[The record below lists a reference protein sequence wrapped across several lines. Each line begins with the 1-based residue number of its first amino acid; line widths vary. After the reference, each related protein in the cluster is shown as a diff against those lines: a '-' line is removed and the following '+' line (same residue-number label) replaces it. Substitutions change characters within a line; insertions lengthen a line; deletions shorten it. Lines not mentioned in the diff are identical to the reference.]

1 MRFRRSSCV
10 VAVGLGLFG
19 LTTSYSLA
27 QTRPWDGF
35 EDDQSDS
42 ICDVVNAANAE
53 LVVLSDTGHLVIITG
68 PDVILEDTFVDFNG
82 DVFYLGDWVGFVDF
96 ALDGD
101 GFRTLWWMSL
111 TGRVVNVNG
120 FTGEPTETELFP
132 GDYFDVPCDAC
143 DFWDDPSVCV
153 QPDGDEPDGITP
165 ITINFCG
172 MNTQLSMA
180 LTAVGLGFMSLMR
193 RRQV

>member
-1 MRFRRSSCV
+1 MRFRWSSCV

-19 LTTSYSLA
+19 LTTSHTLA
-27 QTRPWDGF
+27 QTVPWDVF
-35 EDDQSDS
+35 VDDQSDS
-42 ICDVVNAANAE
+42 VCDVVNAANAE
-53 LVVLSDTGHLVIITG
+53 LVVLFDTRHLVIVTG

-82 DVFYLGDWVGFVDF
+82 DVFYLDDWVGFIDF

-101 GFRTLWWMSL
+101 GFSTLWWMSL
-111 TGRVVNVNG
+111 TGRVINVNG

-132 GDYFDVPCDAC
+132 SDYFDVPCDAC
-143 DFWDDPSVCV
+143 DFWDDRTVCD
-153 QPDGDEPDGITP
+153 PP

>member
-1 MRFRRSSCV
+1 MLLHRSSRV
-10 VAVGLGLFG
+10 IAVGLGLFA
-19 LTTSYSLA
+19 LTNSSGFA
-27 QTRPWDGF
+27 QIKPWDVF
-35 EDDQSDS
+35 IDDQSDS
-42 ICDVVNAANAE
+42 VCDVVNAENAE
-53 LVVLSDTGHLVIITG
+53 LVILSSTGQFVIVTG
-68 PDVILEDTFVDFNG
+68 VDVVLEDTVVDFNG
-82 DVFYLGDWVGFVDF
+82 DVFYLGNPAGFIDF

-120 FTGEPTETELFP
+120 FTGEPTETDLLPSDFS
-132 GDYFDVPCDAC
+132 DVPCDAC
-143 DFWDDPSVCV
+143 DFWDDRTVCD
-153 QPDGDEPDGITP
+153 PP

-180 LTAVGLGFMSLMR
+180 LTAAGLGFTSLTR